1 MQEMQAE
8 DKRKGLASLF
18 DDYEI
23 KDLFRRFIQLL
34 VVVEVLIF
42 LVCWVYQLGI
52 DEVAATGQVVDIPF
66 PWKIYFLV
74 SFLAPIAVTF
84 LAGIAVV
91 GFNSFL
97 YGRRGE
103 PIFKEEQKDAASG
116 KLAKIANFCLQLPFL
131 FLLLLLGVLVG
142 AVYNM
147 GEIVQFLGRFG
158 EAATRFILI
167 GLGCVL
173 VAGTIFGVVRMVLN
187 YKLRKKNMEYAY
199 KREVMD
205 RLGIAILDK
214 ETMLDSQGRLID
226 PKARPIDVSSEE
238 LKQLPPVPP
247 EESQPDRPEA

>member
-1 MQEMQAE
+1 MQETQAE
-8 DKRKGLASLF
+8 EKRKGLASLF

-34 VVVEVLIF
+34 VVIEVLIF
-42 LVCWVYQLGI
+42 LVCWVYQLGL
-52 DEVAATGQVVDIPF
+52 DQVAATGQVVDIPF
-66 PWKIYFLV
+66 PWKAYFLV
-74 SFLAPIAVTF
+74 SFIAPVAVTF

-91 GFNSFL
+91 GFNSFI

-103 PIFKEEQKDAASG
+103 PIFKEEQKDGTSAR
-116 KLAKIANFCLQLPFL
+116 LAKIANFCLQLPFL

-147 GEIVQFLGRFG
+147 GEIIQFLGRFG
-158 EAATRFILI
+158 ESATRFILI
-167 GLGCVL
+167 GLAGLL

-205 RLGIAILDK
+205 RLGIAIVDEQTVLDR
-214 ETMLDSQGRLID
+214 EGRLVD
-226 PKARPIDVSSEE
+226 LKARPIDISPEDV
-238 LKQLPPVPP
+238 KPLPPAPP
-247 EESQPDRPEA
+247 EKGQPDRPEA